1 MARNL
6 IPSKQHLDEDEFIE
20 LKAYPI
26 DTLKEKIFKGEIE
39 DSKTIASLLA
49 YDVKYGKNK

>member
-1 MARNL
+1 M
-6 IPSKQHLDEDEFIE
+6 DEDEFIE